1 MQQRVPDFLAQAPDA
16 HAIAGL
22 DLGRGF
28 KVAIWE
34 NSSGHITYDGP
45 RGHTFSLYLQG
56 GSGTKRL
63 DAGAVAGFP
72 GAICVMPEGHR
83 SEWQITAPFRFVH
96 LYAPDDHLRAGFA
109 RMTEQDARRLSVQEA
124 TFVMSPRL
132 AVPLMQMAQAATA
145 GDILLADSALIEM
158 LGQLPDDTRP
168 LHGGL
173 APRTLRHIDDWIAA
187 HLDQTIRLA
196 DLARVADLSEFHFH
210 RMFRST
216 RGVSPHKW
224 ITARRVEF
232 AKARLAGTD
241 SLCQIA
247 QDCGFSCQSHLSRVF
262 RSETG
267 LTPGAFRKL
276 VRTHH

>member
-45 RGHTFSLYLQG
+45 QGHTFSLYLKG
-56 GSGTKRL
+56 GDGTKRL
-63 DAGAVAGFP
+63 DAGAIAGFP

-83 SEWQITAPFRFVH
+83 SEWQITSPFRFVH

-109 RMTEQDARRLSVQEA
+109 RMTHRDARRLSVREA
-124 TFVMSPRL
+124 TFVTSPTL
-132 AVPLMQMAQAATA
+132 AAPLLHMAQAAQT
-145 GDILLADSALIEM
+145 GDILLADSALVEL
-158 LGQLPDDTRP
+158 LGRLPNETTP
-168 LHGGL
+168 LNGGL
-173 APRTLRHIDDWIAA
+173 APRTLRQIDDWIAA

-224 ITARRVEF
+224 IMSRRVDH
-232 AKARLAGTD
+232 AKARLTGTD
-241 SLCQIA
+241 SLSTIA

-262 RSETG
+262 RAETG
-267 LTPGAFRKL
+267 LTPGAYRKL
-276 VRTHH
+276 LRPDA

>member
-16 HAIAGL
+16 RAVASL

-45 RGHTFSLYLQG
+45 QGHTFSLYLQG
-56 GSGTKRL
+56 GKGTTRL
-63 DAGAVAGFP
+63 DAGAIAGFP

-109 RMTEQDARRLSVQEA
+109 RMTERDARRLSVQEA
-124 TFVMSPRL
+124 TFVTSPKL
-132 AVPLMQMAQAATA
+132 AAPLIQMAQAANT
-145 GDILLADSALIEM
+145 GDFLLGDSALIDL

-173 APRTLRHIDDWIAA
+173 SPRALRQCDEWIAA
-187 HLDQTIRLA
+187 HIDQTIRLA
-196 DLARVADLSEFHFH
+196 DLARVASLSEFHFH
-210 RMFRST
+210 RMFRKT

-224 ITARRVEF
+224 IMSRRVDH
-232 AKARLAGTD
+232 AKARLTGAD

-262 RSETG
+262 RAETG
-267 LTPGAFRKL
+267 LTPGRFRRL
-276 VRTHH
+276 AAL